1 MGGERNTLEALFFP
15 ISLIFV
21 IIKSPLST
29 HKYAQKTHTHT
40 PLFSLRKD
48 STFHCFH
55 GAKTPGSV
63 IKNMSFPIGLSP
75 PFNYSALVPD
85 YPIFSSLSITLSLE
99 RFGGGGVVVTGEV
112 WRVTGCER
120 ETHWASP
127 FITSVKNLF
136 GISAPPPLLPL
147 LHPLLPQAPNDC

>member
-29 HKYAQKTHTHT
+29 HKYARKTHTHT

-48 STFHCFH
+48 STFYCFH
-55 GAKTPGSV
+55 GAKAPGSV

-75 PFNYSALVPD
+75 PPPFNYSVLVPD

-99 RFGGGGVVVTGEV
+99 RFGGGGVVTGEV

-120 ETHWASP
+120 ETQWASP

-136 GISAPPPLLPL
+136 GISAP